1 MVTVSYRVTVLG
13 DATLFAST
21 NGLEK
26 TELENLLEGQHE
38 FEFELGAGAVIA
50 PFEEC
55 VRRAHVGQTLCFQVP
70 AQPIDLLLASNKN
83 IKYPTHS

>member
-1 MVTVSYRVTVLG
+1 MVTVSYQVTVVG

-55 VRRAHVGQTLCFQVP
+55 VRHAHVGQTLCFQVP

>member
-1 MVTVSYRVTVLG
+1 MVTVSYWVTVVG

-55 VRRAHVGQTLCFQVP
+55 VRSAHVGQTLCFQVP
-70 AQPIDLLLASNKN
+70 AQPVDLLLASNKN

>member
-1 MVTVSYRVTVLG
+1 MTVVG
-13 DATLFAST
+13 DATVFAST

-26 TELENLLEGQHE
+26 TELENLLEGHHE

-55 VRRAHVGQTLCFQVP
+55 VRRAHVGQTFCFQVP
-70 AQPIDLLLASNKN
+70 AQPVDLLLASNETT
-83 IKYPTHS
+83 KYPTQC